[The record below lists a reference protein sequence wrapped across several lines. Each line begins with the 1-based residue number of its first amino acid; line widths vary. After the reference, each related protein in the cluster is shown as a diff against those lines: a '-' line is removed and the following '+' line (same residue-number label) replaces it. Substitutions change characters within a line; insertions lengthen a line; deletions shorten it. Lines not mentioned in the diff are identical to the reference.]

1 MLAIN
6 ISACIAPPPSS
17 PAASRSRYLRFAA
30 SRFRHIH
37 RSPAT
42 PLIILLTAAQTL
54 SPGCA
59 KVTTPLATSAD
70 FDSLPILRHAILWT
84 SSHYG
89 ADLCVFYL
97 IPHLIDV
104 PALATMHAR
113 RGVTSQ
119 STAPFPATSC
129 PGTDIAAS
137 DTSGVPGAPS
147 SDPVRGS
154 LPFDHNRE
162 FDVLEVPVQIRS
174 TTPCTSP
181 TPPPTYSLHPSH
193 AGRDAISPP
202 RRAPDSPLLCHTAI
216 FTLVGVVSAPYIYKI
231 RSSPTANLG
240 RHAILQDPF
249 SRQGPVLLDV
259 SAGPLIPLRLA
270 YHSRAP
276 STIIFTDRVL
286 AVLD

>member
-70 FDSLPILRHAILWT
+70 FDSLPILQHAILWT

-129 PGTDIAAS
+129 PGTDITAS
-137 DTSGVPGAPS
+137 DTSGGIPGRLYCPKLCSPHRTHSPRCALIRPCARL
-147 SDPVRGS
+147 VT
-154 LPFDHNRE
+154 
-162 FDVLEVPVQIRS
+162 IRS
-174 TTPCTSP
+174 Q
-181 TPPPTYSLHPSH
+181 
-193 AGRDAISPP
+193 P
-202 RRAPDSPLLCHTAI
+202 RTLCHR
-216 FTLVGVVSAPYIYKI
+216 
-231 RSSPTANLG
+231 RSGWMG
-240 RHAILQDPF
+240 RID
-249 SRQGPVLLDV
+249 
-259 SAGPLIPLRLA
+259 
-270 YHSRAP
+270 
-276 STIIFTDRVL
+276 
-286 AVLD
+286 